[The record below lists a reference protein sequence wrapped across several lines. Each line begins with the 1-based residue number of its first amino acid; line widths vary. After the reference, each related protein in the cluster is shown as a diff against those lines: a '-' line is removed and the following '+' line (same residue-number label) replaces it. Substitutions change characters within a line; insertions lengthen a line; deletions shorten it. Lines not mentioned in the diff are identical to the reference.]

1 MRVALVLLAFGC
13 ALGCGDEQENPS
25 GTGEPFRVLR
35 AQYFSGTMPGSPPE
49 PPGQMTT
56 WAPGDP
62 PRVIDMMVTGVQ
74 VQQGTGSKKL
84 PGRASENAYSV
95 GLTAPD
101 VSAGWWMIATNDLD
115 TSVDPPRVTFSALT
129 DYSHS
134 LRPGPLPVLLVALD
148 RQGNA
153 GIQFR
158 EPLCVT
164 STGPEKDTACNGTPL
179 PAAAI
184 SLTWDTNVDLD
195 LVVQTP
201 DGRLVSPKNPALHD
215 LPKGDSG
222 ELSPHIDRDS
232 NANCVFDGVRTENLI
247 WPTLTEDQ
255 GETERPSGLYQVYVN
270 LFDPCG
276 QQTVRF
282 HVKITTAESST
293 DDGAAG
299 GGGADLVQHQWVDQ
313 AGQLIATQAS
323 PADPK
328 GMFVTEFT
336 FP

>member
-1 MRVALVLLAFGC
+1 VRVALGLLAFGC
-13 ALGCGDEQENPS
+13 ALGCGDEQSNPS
-25 GTGEPFRVLR
+25 GVGEPFRVQR
-35 AQYFSGTMPGSPPE
+35 AQYFDGTMPGTPPE
-49 PPGQMTT
+49 MTS
-56 WAPGDP
+56 WEPGDP

-74 VQQGTGSKKL
+74 VQQGTGAKKL
-84 PGRASENAYSV
+84 PGRASENSYSI
-95 GLTAPD
+95 GLSAPG
-101 VSAGWWMIATNDLD
+101 VSAGWWMIGAGDLD
-115 TSVDPPRVTFSALT
+115 TSVEPPRVTFTALA
-129 DYSHS
+129 DFSHT
-134 LRPGPLPVLLVALD
+134 LRPGPLPVLLVGLD

-153 GIQFR
+153 GVQFR

-164 STGPEKDTACNGTPL
+164 STGPEKDAACNGTPL
-179 PAAAI
+179 PAASI
-184 SLTWDTNVDLD
+184 SLSWDTNVDLD

-215 LPKGDSG
+215 LDKGDTG

-247 WPTLTEDQ
+247 WPTLTEEQ
-255 GETERPSGLYQVYVN
+255 GETERPSGLYQVYAN

-282 HVKITTAESST
+282 HVKITTSEPAGG
-293 DDGAAG
+293 DGAG
-299 GGGADLVQHQWVDQ
+299 GGSGEDQVQHVLKDQ

-328 GMFVTEFT
+328 GMFVTEVT